1 MKRENY
7 DVVVI
12 GSGMGGM
19 CAAALLTQ
27 EGYKTLVVERLP
39 RIGGR
44 FSTIESRGFKLTTGA
59 IVIELGG
66 LIEQIFNGIGAK
78 FEVHPVP
85 SFHWRIGREDFE
97 LPEKGGLRALIS
109 LAGGNE
115 RETDKVM
122 SAIKRGLTWQE
133 PSNSISFRDWLLQY
147 TSDDKILQ
155 IFWGLITTRIGT
167 NDHELPAGEFFHFL
181 RLPRPG
187 DAGVPPEGNL
197 ALMESLAGAIE
208 AKGSQVWTSCPARQI
223 IVADGM
229 VKGVIIQKDGHE
241 TEVVARAVVSN
252 AGPKSTVE
260 LAGNDKFDVG
270 YLKQLRENL
279 RPVPTFCIQAASDRP
294 LVECPTLILPEART
308 VNLITCP
315 TLICPDLAPKGKHL
329 LVAVGA
335 PRSSL
340 PPYDFS
346 QEKELNIQD
355 LRDNLPGFDE
365 HAQLLV
371 ASYFRGEWPGAHS
384 WSGYDL
390 PQKTPI
396 VNLYNVGDGVK
407 PGGWNG
413 LRASAESARIVVE
426 EIKKYFELRE
436 MYPVYVTSHFL
447 YLARGV
453 SLEAFKASYLCDNG
467 RNNL

>member
-19 CAAALLTQ
+19 CAAALLAQ
-27 EGYKTLVVERLP
+27 DGYKTLVVERLP

-44 FSTIESRGFKLTTGA
+44 FSTIESGGFKLTTGA
-59 IVIELGG
+59 IVVEMGG
-66 LIEQIFNGIGAK
+66 LIEQIFRGIGAK
-78 FEVHPVP
+78 FEVNPVP
-85 SFHWRIGREDFE
+85 SFHWRIGGKDHE
-97 LPEKGGLRALIS
+97 LPAKGGLRALIS
-109 LAGGNE
+109 LASENE

-122 SAIKRGLTWQE
+122 SAIKRCLTWHE

-147 TSDDKILQ
+147 TNDENILR

-167 NDHELPAGEFFHFL
+167 NDHELPAGEFFRFL

-187 DAGVPPEGNL
+187 EAGIPPKGNL
-197 ALMESLAGAIE
+197 VLMESLARAIE
-208 AKGSQVWTSCPARQI
+208 EEGSQVWTSCPARQI

-229 VKGVIIQKDGHE
+229 LKGVIIQKDGHE
-241 TEVVARAVVSN
+241 VEVMARAVISN

-260 LAGNDKFDVG
+260 LAGNNNFDMG

-279 RPVPTFCIQAASDRP
+279 RSVPTFCIQAASDRP
-294 LVECPTLILPEART
+294 LIEYPTLILPEART

-315 TLICPDLAPKGKHL
+315 TIICPDIAPKGKHL

-340 PPYDFS
+340 PPYDFKS
-346 QEKELNIQD
+346 EKESNIQD

-365 HAQLLV
+365 HAQILI
-371 ASYFRGEWPGAHS
+371 ASYFREDWPGAHS
-384 WSGYDL
+384 WPGYDL

-413 LRASAESARIVVE
+413 LRASAESARIVVGD
-426 EIKKYFELRE
+426 IRKCFGPR
-436 MYPVYVTSHFL
+436 
-447 YLARGV
+447 
-453 SLEAFKASYLCDNG
+453 
-467 RNNL
+467 